1 MTKKIAVVGATG
13 RMGKLALELIEDAQ
27 DLSVYAALDSKSELT
42 AAIGAD
48 AIFDVTRLDV
58 SAGVVAFAQANQI
71 PIVVGTSG
79 WSKDKLATLDSN
91 GSAVI
96 VIPNFSVGS
105 MLATRFA
112 AEAAK
117 FFDSIEI
124 IEAHHAGKVDSPS
137 GTAVRTAELIAASRG
152 NTALVPGVGQEARG
166 EVVSGVPVHSLRLEG
181 ISAKQSVLLGGE
193 SELLTISHETSSVAA
208 YSAGILAS
216 IRFALT
222 ASGVHV
228 GLESVLGK

>member
-152 NTALVPGVGQEARG
+152 NTPLVPGVGQEARG

-181 ISAKQSVLLGGE
+181 ISAKQSVLLGGD

>member
-13 RMGKLALELIEDAQ
+13 RMGRLALELIEDSS
-27 DLSVYAALDSKSELT
+27 DLSVFATLDSKTELT
-42 AAIGAD
+42 AALGAD

-58 SAGVVAFAQANQI
+58 SAEVVAFAQANSI

-79 WSKDKLATLDSN
+79 WSAQKLSSLEAQ
-91 GSAVI
+91 GSAVV

-105 MLATRFA
+105 MLASRFA

-124 IEAHHAGKVDSPS
+124 VETHHAGKVDSPS
-137 GTAVRTAELIAASRG
+137 GTAVRTAEQISASRG
-152 NTALVPGVGQEARG
+152 NAPLIPGVGQEARG
-166 EVVSGVPVHSLRLEG
+166 EIVAGVPIHSLRLEG
-181 ISAKQSVLLGGE
+181 AIAKQSVLLGGE
-193 SELLTISHETSSVAA
+193 SELLTISHEASSVSA

-216 IRFALT
+216 IRFALGAT
-222 ASGVHV
+222 GVHV
-228 GLESVLGK
+228 GLESVL